1 MPAVEGYDLVQL
13 VCQLD
18 HTELYRAI
26 GPGGAPVAL
35 KIHREGR
42 NGAAADPIGREA
54 AILTRLGGRYAP
66 ALLARGVAGRG
77 EPRPYLAAAWRPG
90 VGVLEAADAR
100 RARPGGRAALLDL
113 CGSLLAA
120 YQFLHAQGVVH
131 GDVHPDHLVVEGDG
145 SVAVVDF
152 GAARVLD
159 APGPYGDAPRAA
171 PGPYLDPASAHAL
184 LARRRPPPASTASD
198 LYGLAVLLYRLVTG
212 AHPVDFSA
220 EPGELLRQVLREPP
234 LSFERRGAPPWPA
247 LEAILVRALRK
258 QPTRRFESVAALRRA
273 LVAIRAP

>member
-1 MPAVEGYDLVQL
+1 MAAIDGYDIVQL
-13 VCQLD
+13 VRQLD

-35 KIHREGR
+35 KIHREGV

-54 AILTRLGGRYAP
+54 AILTRLAGRYAP
-66 ALLARGVAGRG
+66 ALLARGTAAGG
-77 EPRPYLAAAWRPG
+77 DQRPYLATAWRSG
-90 VGVLEAADAR
+90 AGLLEVADAR
-100 RARPGGRAALLDL
+100 RARPGGRPALLDL
-113 CGSLLAA
+113 CGSVLAA
-120 YQFLHAQGVVH
+120 YQFLHAQGIVH
-131 GDVHPDHLVVEGDG
+131 GDVHPAHLVVERDG
-145 SVAVVDF
+145 SVAVLDF
-152 GAARVLD
+152 GAARVVE
-159 APGPYGDAPRAA
+159 PSSPYCDAPRAT

-184 LARRRPPPASTASD
+184 IAGRKPPPATTASD

-212 AHPVDFSA
+212 AHPADFAA

-234 LSFERRGAPPWPA
+234 LSFERRGAAPWPA

-258 QPTRRFESVAALRRA
+258 QPSRRFESVAALRRA